1 MHNYIFLSSSRMSVG
16 CMTSLRAAPAAALL
30 GLQLARPR
38 TYLRFTKPITSR
50 AKPPESEND
59 QPPAWKRLLLLLL
72 TSPGQVRSEL
82 DASSVR
88 TWTEAMMLPSHA
100 AFVPGI
106 AIAVAQSPPL
116 PELAL
121 LQSSVLAL
129 SLAYH
134 RNFERT
140 GALAQAEGASA
151 KLLFL
156 YGATQTLANC
166 PAGQPGLFGAEA
178 CCLGLTLGCFV
189 GTNFD
194 KGLYERW
201 HPWGLHVVPGVW
213 SSLVALEHTSL
224 LPPSA
229 VHSLPGVAS
238 GWLP

>member
-1 MHNYIFLSSSRMSVG
+1 
-16 CMTSLRAAPAAALL
+16 
-30 GLQLARPR
+30 
-38 TYLRFTKPITSR
+38 
-50 AKPPESEND
+50 
-59 QPPAWKRLLLLLL
+59 
-72 TSPGQVRSEL
+72 
-82 DASSVR
+82 
-88 TWTEAMMLPSHA
+88 MLPSHA

-134 RNFERT
+134 RNFERTGALAHAEGEAARRTKKLLGLHASAHDGARSPLPT

-194 KGLYERW
+194 KDLYERW

-224 LPPSA
+224 LPPSV

-238 GWLP
+238 SW

>member
-1 MHNYIFLSSSRMSVG
+1 
-16 CMTSLRAAPAAALL
+16 
-30 GLQLARPR
+30 
-38 TYLRFTKPITSR
+38 
-50 AKPPESEND
+50 
-59 QPPAWKRLLLLLL
+59 
-72 TSPGQVRSEL
+72 
-82 DASSVR
+82 
-88 TWTEAMMLPSHA
+88 MLPSHA

-134 RNFERT
+134 RNFERA

-166 PAGQPGLFGAEA
+166 PAAQPGLFGAEA

-189 GTNFD
+189 GTNFA

-224 LPPSA
+224 LPPG
-229 VHSLPGVAS
+229 VVDSLPDSWQSLGVRQSPQRFHSRKQLRRAGRRPERRPERVFGPQQQLARFEEVRTARLAACKRLTTQAARLARAPEPILAPELLAPS
-238 GWLP
+238 

>member
-1 MHNYIFLSSSRMSVG
+1 
-16 CMTSLRAAPAAALL
+16 
-30 GLQLARPR
+30 
-38 TYLRFTKPITSR
+38 
-50 AKPPESEND
+50 
-59 QPPAWKRLLLLLL
+59 
-72 TSPGQVRSEL
+72 
-82 DASSVR
+82 
-88 TWTEAMMLPSHA
+88 MMLPSHA

-178 CCLGLTLGCFV
+178 CCLGLTLGGFV

-194 KGLYERW
+194 KGTSAGIHGACTLCQGCGPRSSRSSTRRCCRPVW
-201 HPWGLHVVPGVW
+201 CTRCRALHLHGNHP
-213 SSLVALEHTSL
+213 A
-224 LPPSA
+224 
-229 VHSLPGVAS
+229 
-238 GWLP
+238 

>member
-1 MHNYIFLSSSRMSVG
+1 MSVG
-16 CMTSLRAAPAAALL
+16 CMVVLRAAPAAAL
-30 GLQLARPR
+30 QLARPR
-38 TYLRFTKPITSR
+38 TSLRFTKPITSR

-140 GALAQAEGASA
+140 GALAHAEGEAARRTKKLLGLHASA
-151 KLLFL
+151 HD
-156 YGATQTLANC
+156 GARIVELRYARVETSNTHGAGCTLAAAVAAALAKQVH
-166 PAGQPGLFGAEA
+166 AGRPID
-178 CCLGLTLGCFV
+178 TL
-189 GTNFD
+189 
-194 KGLYERW
+194 
-201 HPWGLHVVPGVW
+201 
-213 SSLVALEHTSL
+213 
-224 LPPSA
+224 SA
-229 VHSLPGVAS
+229 VQEAREYLSTVFKAS
-238 GWLP
+238 AQCAADCR